1 MGSKRGQMKYRTVG
15 RYGGEGASHNPRL
28 RKNKVRSRSKELRG
42 WAEVFFQTLTF
53 LSGLLL
59 LAVHLGRAAVSRKK
73 DATEEQGLALDA
85 VTIPSRTQ
93 GPRRRGMTR
102 LQVDMSRIYAPTGS

>member
-1 MGSKRGQMKYRTVG
+1 MF
-15 RYGGEGASHNPRL
+15 
-28 RKNKVRSRSKELRG
+28 
-42 WAEVFFQTLTF
+42 FFQTLTF
-53 LSGLLL
+53 RSGLLL
-59 LAVHLGRAAVSRKK
+59 LAVHLRRAAVSRKK